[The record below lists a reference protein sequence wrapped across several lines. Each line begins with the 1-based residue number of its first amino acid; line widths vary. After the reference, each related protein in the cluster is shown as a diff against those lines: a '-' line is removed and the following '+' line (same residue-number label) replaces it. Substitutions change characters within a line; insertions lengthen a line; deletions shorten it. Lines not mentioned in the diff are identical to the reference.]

1 MTQRIIP
8 GFAGICLAAGLISSA
23 ATAATLDFQLLTW
36 NDTDATA
43 ALPSAVGRKPSSTM
57 PTPGD
62 WLVFT
67 EDDAVLAGANNP
79 AGAVSHNF
87 VDITGAGGPG
97 FDLAPSLS
105 GALPA
110 DERPLNAY
118 LSVHT
123 VFRSPADKGEPLWW
137 FDTANYQARA
147 TCYELYGSS
156 YFYASGYNRMGGAV
170 SPMGIAKFVGL
181 ESSFGPFAAQPLQ
194 LGESLSTSHYQQPPR
209 TMVQAGPRAA
219 LGECRLSGW
228 ARRVRARVRLRSTI
242 RRCIHPAQR
251 GPSLLLNPPNE
262 PLGRHRRPA
271 RGRRHLGMA
280 IPPGNRTD

>member
-79 AGAVSHNF
+79 AGAVSHNC

-137 FDTANYQARA
+137 FDTADYQARA

-156 YFYASGYNRMGGAV
+156 YFYASGYNRMGGVV

-181 ESSFGPFAAQPLQ
+181 ESSFGAFAAQPLQ
-194 LGESLSTSHYQQPPR
+194 LGESLSASHYLLPAKKLVVGSIPIHR
-209 TMVQAGPRAA
+209 TMSGVVAVSRRAQWYKPDPERLWANAGFLDGHVEFVHVFAYEA
-219 LGECRLSGW
+219 QYGG
-228 ARRVRARVRLRSTI
+228 VSTPPSED
-242 RRCIHPAQR
+242 HPYY
-251 GPSLLLNPPNE
+251 
-262 PLGRHRRPA
+262 
-271 RGRRHLGMA
+271 
-280 IPPGNRTD
+280 